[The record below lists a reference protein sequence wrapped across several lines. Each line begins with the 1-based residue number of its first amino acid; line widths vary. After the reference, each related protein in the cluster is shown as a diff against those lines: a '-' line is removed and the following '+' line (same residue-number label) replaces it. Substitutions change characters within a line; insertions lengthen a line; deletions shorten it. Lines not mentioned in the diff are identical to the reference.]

1 MTGPYPP
8 QYGAGPVGP
17 QMYPEGFQSF
27 PRQPY
32 PPVTQTY
39 PEDGIDRT
47 YPGMLPPPVQYPPRK
62 RRRWII
68 AIVTLLAIAAIVGV
82 IAAVTLTGGRD
93 EQTSSGQL
101 TESAAQT
108 AIQDYLDALSNGDD
122 ETVARHTLCGL
133 FDAAKERRAD
143 LALAGLSSDA
153 FRKQYSSAE
162 VTSIDKMVMWSPT
175 QAQVL
180 FTMSVE
186 PASSSRG
193 NQARGGEEQA
203 IAQLLSLDNEI
214 LVCSYLPRTTGQY

>member
-17 QMYPEGFQSF
+17 HPQPGYPNSF
-27 PRQPY
+27 AQPY
-32 PPVTQTY
+32 PPVAQPY
-39 PEDGIDRT
+39 PDGGFDAT
-47 YPGMLPPPVQYPPRK
+47 YPGMLPPPVQYPPR

-68 AIVTLLAIAAIVGV
+68 AAVAVLAVAAIVGV
-82 IAAVTLTGGRD
+82 IAAVVLTNGRNEQASGG
-93 EQTSSGQL
+93 SL
-101 TESAAQT
+101 TEASAQT

-122 ETVARHTLCGL
+122 ETVARNTLCGL

-162 VTSIDKMVMWSPT
+162 VTSIDKMVLWSPT

-180 FTMSVE
+180 FTMRVE
-186 PASSSRG
+186 PASGSRG
-193 NQARGGEEQA
+193 NQPQNGEEQA
-203 IAQLLSLDNEI
+203 IAQLLSIDNEI
-214 LVCSYLPRTTGQY
+214 LVCSYLPRTAGQY

>member
-17 QMYPEGFQSF
+17 QQQPGYPDSF
-27 PRQPY
+27 GQPY
-32 PPVTQTY
+32 PPAQPY
-39 PEDGIDRT
+39 PDSGIDAA

-62 RRRWII
+62 GRKWII
-68 AIVTLLAIAAIVGV
+68 AAVAVLAVAAIVGV
-82 IAAVTLTGGRD
+82 AAVVTLSDGRD
-93 EQTSSGQL
+93 DQTTGGQL
-101 TESAAQT
+101 TEASAQG

-153 FRKQYSSAE
+153 FRKQYRSAE
-162 VTSIDKMVMWSPT
+162 VASVDKMVTWSPS

-180 FTMSVE
+180 FTMRVE
-186 PASSSRG
+186 PARNSRG
-193 NQARGGEEQA
+193 TQPQDGEEQA
-203 IAQLLSLDNEI
+203 IAQLLSVDNEV
-214 LVCSYLPRTTGQY
+214 LVCSFLPRTAGQY